1 MAEYIESFGSK
12 LDWAMPFQRTGK
24 FPLDR
29 TSMFSSYADALAYAK
44 QDGTDSR
51 QLGGTSYVGQPITVY
66 GKGFDG
72 ATDEVALYIIT
83 AVGEGAA
90 LQKLAQSS
98 ASGDVEADI
107 AALQAR
113 CSEIEADIVK
123 INGKLVVATTST
135 DGLMAAADK
144 TKLDG
149 IAAGAQANVIEVI
162 QLNGS
167 PLEVAAKTVNINLA
181 NYATKQDL
189 TTIPKFAIQVVEE
202 LPTQD
207 ISTTTVYLVLQE
219 EGEQSGQDIYNE
231 YIYVNNTWE
240 LIGNTDI
247 DLSSYATTEAMNAA
261 IQAAVA
267 DMATQ
272 TWVTGQL
279 GSYATTEALTS
290 GLAGKADTT
299 TVSGINGRLTTAE
312 GEIDSLQADIATK
325 LNESQV
331 DARIQAATIQASK
344 VSGKVAAAAQADNA
358 AKVTNALTVG
368 EKTFDGSAAVEILA
382 SDIGAATPEQIG
394 EITINVGETLVA
406 TSASGAKETVKFI
419 ASGSNVHITG
429 DAEEKTIT
437 IAVDEQ
443 EFNDTNR
450 GIKAGGVE
458 VLAPTNK
465 TAVDFVGSEGVKVEK
480 DSAVA
485 GQVNIKLADGSVT
498 EAKLEAGLAT
508 KVNNG
513 DSAKTAVEALTPRVT
528 AVETALEDKLE
539 AADLGTI
546 VDGTSILY
554 AGSKLKVGKV
564 NVNQLEQTAGDTLIL
579 NGGNA

>member
-51 QLGGTSYVGQPITVY
+51 QLGGTSYVGQPVTVY

-72 ATDEVALYIIT
+72 STDEVALYLIT
-83 AVGEGAA
+83 AVGAGAA

-113 CSEIEADIVK
+113 CGEIEADIVE
-123 INGKLVVATTST
+123 INGKLVVATTSA

-144 TKLDG
+144 AKLDG

-167 PLEVAAKTVNINLA
+167 PLEVAAKTVNIDLA

-189 TTIPKFAIQVVEE
+189 TTLPKFAIQVVEE

-219 EGEQSGQDIYNE
+219 EDEQSGQDIYDE
-231 YIYVNNTWE
+231 YIYVNQKWE

-247 DLSSYATTEAMNAA
+247 DLSSYATTEAMNSA

-272 TWVTGQL
+272 AWVTGEL
-279 GSYATTEALTS
+279 ADYATTEALTS

-312 GEIDSLQADIATK
+312 GDIDTLQSDVATK
-325 LNESQV
+325 LDQNAV
-331 DARIQAATIQASK
+331 DARIAAATIQASQ
-344 VSGKVAAAAQADNA
+344 VSGKVASAAQADNA
-358 AKVTNALTVG
+358 SKVTNALTAG
-368 EKTFDGSAAVEILA
+368 EKTFDGSAAVEITAEDLGALTTVPQATTDALGGIKLGHVDSGEGDEYAVELDGEGKAFVTVPVPEMPDVPAYTAGAGISVTPNENDFIVAIATGGVTTDMIANEAITDAKLA
-382 SDIGAATPEQIG
+382 ANSL
-394 EITINVGETLVA
+394 NVQKL
-406 TSASGAKETVKFI
+406 FI
-419 ASGSNVHITG
+419 A
-429 DAEEKTIT
+429 E
-437 IAVDEQ
+437 
-443 EFNDTNR
+443 
-450 GIKAGGVE
+450 
-458 VLAPTNK
+458 
-465 TAVDFVGSEGVKVEK
+465 
-480 DSAVA
+480 
-485 GQVNIKLADGSVT
+485 
-498 EAKLEAGLAT
+498 
-508 KVNNG
+508 G
-513 DSAKTAVEALTPRVT
+513 DS
-528 AVETALEDKLE
+528 
-539 AADLGTI
+539 
-546 VDGTSILY
+546 
-554 AGSKLKVGKV
+554 
-564 NVNQLEQTAGDTLIL
+564 LIL
-579 NGGNA
+579 DGGNAETGATV